1 MVLVGIFGVV
11 ALLLA
16 VCGIYAIV
24 AYGVVQRTHEIGIR
38 MALGAR
44 RATVLSLVMRQ
55 GTILTIVGLVLGVTI
70 AAMVTKYLESLLF
83 ELTPLDLTTFL
94 AMPVLFA
101 MIAAV
106 ASYLPAR
113 RATRLDPQTV
123 LRCD

>member
-1 MVLVGIFGVV
+1 MVLVGIFGAV

-24 AYGVVQRTHEIGIR
+24 AYGVVQRTQEIGIR

-44 RATVLSLVMRQ
+44 RASVLGLVMRQ
-55 GTILTIVGLVLGVTI
+55 STVLTTVCLVLGVAV
-70 AAMVTKYLESLLF
+70 AALVTKYLKTLLF
-83 ELTPLDLTTFL
+83 ELTPLDVTTFV
-94 AMPVLFA
+94 AMPALF
-101 MIAAV
+101 AAV
-106 ASYLPAR
+106 AAAASYMPAR